1 MITRIIFLLCFVTL
15 LQPVWD
21 LPLPRPDEGIKPDGD
36 DTETTEVRS
45 EEVSINTVSDEV
57 DADDDSDDGGKT
69 NISFPCN
76 MMVRYLKG

>member
-1 MITRIIFLLCFVTL
+1 MKPLKNEIKINVLIFVVFL
-15 LQPVWD
+15 
-21 LPLPRPDEGIKPDGD
+21 EGIKPDGD